1 MHSLKGIIASMK
13 KTKLRDSLQNNWSVI
28 FFFFKVKFMKAKERL
43 MSSYRIKESKEIVNK
58 YRFSE
63 LEQALSKIIN
73 ILIEKMI

>member
-1 MHSLKGIIASMK
+1 
-13 KTKLRDSLQNNWSVI
+13 
-28 FFFFKVKFMKAKERL
+28 MKAKERL